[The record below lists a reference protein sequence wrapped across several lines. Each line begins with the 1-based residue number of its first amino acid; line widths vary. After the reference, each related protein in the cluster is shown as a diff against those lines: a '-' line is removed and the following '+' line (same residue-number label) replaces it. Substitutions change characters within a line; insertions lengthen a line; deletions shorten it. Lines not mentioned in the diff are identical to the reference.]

1 MIDFECQT
9 TKNLFTDEKWDELQ
23 HQNQFALPA
32 IPKSTVGY
40 LLKVRHAIL
49 DRQPVV
55 GVALPTED
63 RGSCKL
69 ILETFLVW

>member
-9 TKNLFTDEKWDELQ
+9 TKKLFTDEEWDEIQ
-23 HQNQFALPA
+23 HQNQFTLPA
-32 IPKSTVGY
+32 IPKSTVSY
-40 LLKVRHAIL
+40 LLKVRQAIV

-63 RGSCKL
+63 RSSCKL
-69 ILETFLVW
+69 ILEIFLVW